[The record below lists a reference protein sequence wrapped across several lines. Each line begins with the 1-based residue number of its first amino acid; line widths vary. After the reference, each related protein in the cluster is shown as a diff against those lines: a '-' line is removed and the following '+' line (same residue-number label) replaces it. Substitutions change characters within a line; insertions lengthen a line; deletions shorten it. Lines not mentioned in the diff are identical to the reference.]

1 MQSIRQD
8 GQYSYLFSRYA
19 PIVATVDPG
28 EKIELYT
35 EDAFS
40 GLVKDET
47 DLPSKLIR
55 PGSNPQTGPV
65 FVNGAQ
71 PGDTLAV
78 HIHSIELTRDYG
90 VSQISPA
97 FGGLQ
102 GTKYTA
108 MLHEP
113 FENRVFKY
121 TIDGDRAY
129 HPRYP
134 HLAFEL
140 APFMGTMATA
150 PKLEA
155 ISTMVPFDQ
164 GGNMD
169 VPDVRA
175 GNTIYLPVAVEGA
188 YFFTGDCHAKQGDG
202 ELCGTAVEISGKIV
216 VSFEIVKNMN
226 THWPR
231 IESPTHYMTVGSAR
245 PLEDAARIAWCEL
258 ISWMTE
264 MGWDRDHAYQML
276 SQVGEM
282 TLGNMV
288 DPNYSMVAK
297 VEKRFADY
305 FKNNP
310 ESGK

>member
-1 MQSIRQD
+1 MQTIRQD
-8 GQYSYLFSRYA
+8 GNYSYLFSRYA
-19 PIVATVDPG
+19 PVVATVEPG
-28 EKIELYT
+28 EMIEVYT

-40 GLVKDET
+40 GLVKEET
-47 DLPSKLIR
+47 DLPSKLKRIG
-55 PGSNPQTGPV
+55 PNPQVGPV
-65 FVNGAQ
+65 FVKGAI

-90 VSQISPA
+90 ASQISTA

-102 GTKYTA
+102 ATKFTA

-121 TIDGDRAY
+121 LIDGDRAY

-134 HLAFEL
+134 QLSFNVD
-140 APFMGTMATA
+140 PFLGTIATA

-155 ISTMVPFDQ
+155 LSTMVPFDH

-169 VPDVRA
+169 VPAVKP
-175 GNTIYLPVAVEGA
+175 GNTVYLPVDVEGA
-188 YFFTGDCHAKQGDG
+188 YFFTGDCHARQGDG
-202 ELCGTAVEISGKIV
+202 ELCGTAVEISAKV
-216 VSFEIVKNMN
+216 RLSFDIVKKMN
-226 THWPR
+226 TQWPR
-231 IESPTHYMTVGSAR
+231 IESATHYMAVGSAR

-264 MGWDRDHAYQML
+264 LGWEKEHAYQML

-297 VEKRFADY
+297 IEKKYADY
-305 FKNNP
+305 FINNA
-310 ESGK
+310 